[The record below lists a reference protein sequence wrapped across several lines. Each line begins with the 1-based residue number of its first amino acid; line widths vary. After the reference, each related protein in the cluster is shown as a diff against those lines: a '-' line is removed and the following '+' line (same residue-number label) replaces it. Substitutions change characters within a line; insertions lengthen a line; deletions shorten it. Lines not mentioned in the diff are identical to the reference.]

1 MKILKCLAWVIG
13 INKYMY
19 YPDLHAAVNDATEF
33 ADKLEQLGYSVVR
46 SIDDGHN
53 QEGTYKH
60 VLEKQQIF
68 LDKILEDKV
77 DVALVYFAGHGLMI
91 NKEDCLIL
99 SDTDSCKDGIVK
111 ARGNSIN
118 LNVLCKDMNANGDQM
133 NLLIMDACRV
143 KAENDRGWAGND
155 GFGSYTKLPFQ
166 SFFAFSTSPET
177 SATDGSI
184 HSPYTQL
191 LLDKMMEKDLPIES
205 LFKSIRY
212 ELRKT
217 GRKQIGQELT
227 SLVYP
232 YSFNYGQLED
242 GASLNYS
249 EYALADAN
257 YLSTNGA
264 FLKCLEL
271 FKSYNYYKQ
280 IDAIDMFH
288 QEFKQMSEDD
298 KFVIGRNI
306 LQAAVGGCWKCE
318 EELTYSK
325 LKLYNNKGNNAV
337 LDGILYEMYFNS
349 YNEFRNQKVKGIG
362 FLSQIDKLSLFDEF
376 ENSFK
381 NIRKVLSKYRETLE
395 YLPGDKEQYTVK
407 VNLES
412 QGKTDFD
419 DMVWEIDNISYKNVN
434 ILDKLH
440 ISHDTKK
447 GDLRQKL
454 CDYLAIPSSKL
465 KVDGLD
471 GVEDTDILC
480 PKNDIELLLAT
491 I

>member
-13 INKYMY
+13 INEYMY

-33 ADKLEQLGYSVVR
+33 ADKLELLGYSVVR
-46 SIDDGHN
+46 SIDDGRN
-53 QEGTYKH
+53 QDGTYRH
-60 VLEKQQIF
+60 ILEKQQIF
-68 LDKILEDKV
+68 LDKIFEDKV

-99 SDTDSCKDGIVK
+99 SDTDSCNDGIVK

-118 LNVLCKDMNANGDQM
+118 LNGLCKDMNGRGDQM
-133 NLLIMDACRV
+133 NLLIMDACRLE
-143 KAENDRGWAGND
+143 AGDGRGLADKD

-177 SATDGSI
+177 TASDGTI

-227 SLVYP
+227 SLVHP

-249 EYALADAN
+249 ENALADGN
-257 YLSTNGA
+257 YHSTNGA

-288 QEFKQMSEDD
+288 QVFKQMSEDD

-349 YNEFRNQKVKGIG
+349 NNEFRTQKVKGVG
-362 FLSQIDKLSLFDEF
+362 FLSQIDRLSLFDDF

-381 NIRKVLSKYRETLE
+381 NIRRVLAKYRDSLE
-395 YLPGDKEQYTVK
+395 YLPGDQEHYTVK

-412 QGKTDFD
+412 QGKTVFD
-419 DMVWEIDNISYKNVN
+419 DMVWEIDDISYKNVN

-454 CDYLAIPSSKL
+454 CDYLALPSSRL
-465 KVDGLD
+465 KVVGLNE
-471 GVEDTDILC
+471 VEDTDILC

>member
-118 LNVLCKDMNANGDQM
+118 LNELCKDMNANGDQM

-177 SATDGSI
+177 SASDGSI
-184 HSPYTQL
+184 HQ
-191 LLDKMMEKDLPIES
+191 
-205 LFKSIRY
+205 
-212 ELRKT
+212 
-217 GRKQIGQELT
+217 
-227 SLVYP
+227 
-232 YSFNYGQLED
+232 
-242 GASLNYS
+242 
-249 EYALADAN
+249 
-257 YLSTNGA
+257 
-264 FLKCLEL
+264 
-271 FKSYNYYKQ
+271 
-280 IDAIDMFH
+280 
-288 QEFKQMSEDD
+288 
-298 KFVIGRNI
+298 
-306 LQAAVGGCWKCE
+306 
-318 EELTYSK
+318 
-325 LKLYNNKGNNAV
+325 
-337 LDGILYEMYFNS
+337 
-349 YNEFRNQKVKGIG
+349 
-362 FLSQIDKLSLFDEF
+362 
-376 ENSFK
+376 
-381 NIRKVLSKYRETLE
+381 
-395 YLPGDKEQYTVK
+395 
-407 VNLES
+407 
-412 QGKTDFD
+412 
-419 DMVWEIDNISYKNVN
+419 
-434 ILDKLH
+434 
-440 ISHDTKK
+440 
-447 GDLRQKL
+447 
-454 CDYLAIPSSKL
+454 
-465 KVDGLD
+465 
-471 GVEDTDILC
+471 
-480 PKNDIELLLAT
+480 
-491 I
+491 